1 MNYPSL
7 AALTVINISG
17 ASENLDRPCPGDTVV
32 YTCTV
37 SGTTLQWNIP
47 GLFDHPLAYTVGF
60 PETFVGS
67 VLSDQNSSCES
78 NLTAIGANSLT
89 STLTITASNDTVQSG
104 STIVCS
110 GIQSQEFMMDLIIT
124 SECYNYSIQ
133 HVYVV
138 WAYAMYAR

>member
-1 MNYPSL
+1 
-7 AALTVINISG
+7 
-17 ASENLDRPCPGDTVV
+17 VV

-67 VLSDQNSSCES
+67 VLSDQNSLCES
-78 NLTAIGANSLT
+78 NLTAIGANNLT
-89 STLTITASNDTVQSG
+89 STLTVTASKDTIRVVQNG
-104 STIVCS
+104 LTIVCS
-110 GIQSQEFMMDLIIT
+110 GIQSQKFMMDLIIT
-124 SECYNYSIQ
+124 SKCYNYSIQ